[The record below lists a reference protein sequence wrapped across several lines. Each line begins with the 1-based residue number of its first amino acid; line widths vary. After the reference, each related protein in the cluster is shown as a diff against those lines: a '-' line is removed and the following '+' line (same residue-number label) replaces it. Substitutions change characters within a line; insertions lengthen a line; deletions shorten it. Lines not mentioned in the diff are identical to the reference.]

1 MQSERPASRRQAAQ
15 TLAAFAVAGT
25 ALVAI
30 VMALGNLAFWLYAQ
44 NAVTAA
50 AQEAAVVVSREDG
63 TPQAGQRTARALL
76 AASLGPG
83 AEHVTVIDITIDAS
97 TATVEVRG
105 SWPVVLL
112 GSLASAPLHAT
123 ATLERERFRPGGA

>member
-1 MQSERPASRRQAAQ
+1 MQSERPPSRRQAAQ

-25 ALVAI
+25 ALVAV

-76 AASLGPG
+76 TASLGPG
-83 AEHVTVIDITIDAS
+83 AEHVTTIDINVDAD

-105 SWPVVLL
+105 SWPVMLL
-112 GSLASAPLHAT
+112 GSLTSAPLHAT
-123 ATLERERFRPGGA
+123 ATLERERFRPGAA